1 MMRDVEGGSCDRERS
16 EMGEQI
22 DLLVR
27 KLRDEGEALA
37 TRLAALPPKAWEM
50 PIYGEGQVWM
60 VRDVLAH
67 LVSAERGHQRLI
79 ADVAAGGSGSPP
91 DFSVDEYNRRH
102 VAALAE
108 RSPADL
114 LTDLRSVRTD
124 TVALV
129 SDLTDADLAR
139 RGNHPAL
146 GADTALVDFIRIIF
160 MHGKMHLRDVTRAL
174 NS

>member
-1 MMRDVEGGSCDRERS
+1 
-16 EMGEQI
+16 MGEQI
-22 DLLVR
+22 DLV
-27 KLRDEGEALA
+27 G
-37 TRLAALPPKAWEM
+37 TQAARGGRGDAGAAGCSLPEAWET
-50 PIYGEGQVWM
+50 PVYGEGQTWTA
-60 VRDVLAH
+60 RDVLAH

-91 DFSVDEYNRRH
+91 DLSVDAYNRRH
-102 VAALAE
+102 VAALAG

-114 LTDLRSVRTD
+114 LADLRSVRAE

-129 SDLTDADLAR
+129 AGLSDDDLAR

-146 GADTALVDFIRIIF
+146 GPDTALADFVRIIF

-174 NS
+174 NP

>member
-1 MMRDVEGGSCDRERS
+1 
-16 EMGEQI
+16 MGEQI
-22 DLLVR
+22 DLLIR
-27 KLRDEGEALA
+27 KLREEGDAIRA
-37 TRLAALPPKAWEM
+37 RLAALPLDAWER
-50 PIYGEGQVWM
+50 PVYGEGQAWM

-102 VAALAE
+102 VAALAG

-114 LTDLRSVRTD
+114 LADFHSVRAE

-129 SDLTDADLAR
+129 SGLSDDDLAR

-146 GADTALVDFIRIIF
+146 GPNTVLADFIRIVF
-160 MHGKMHLRDVTRAL
+160 MHGKMHLRDLTHAL
-174 NS
+174 NP

>member
-1 MMRDVEGGSCDRERS
+1 
-16 EMGEQI
+16 MGEQI
-22 DLLVR
+22 DLLIR
-27 KLRDEGEALA
+27 KLREEGDVIQA
-37 TRLAALPPKAWEM
+37 RLTALPLDAWEW
-50 PIYGEGQVWM
+50 PVYGEGQAWM

-102 VAALAE
+102 VAALAG

-114 LTDLRSVRTD
+114 LADFRSVRAES
-124 TVALV
+124 VALV
-129 SDLTDADLAR
+129 SGLTDDDLTL

-146 GADTALVDFIRIIF
+146 GPDTALANFIRIIF
-160 MHGKMHLRDVTRAL
+160 MHGKMHLRDLTRAL